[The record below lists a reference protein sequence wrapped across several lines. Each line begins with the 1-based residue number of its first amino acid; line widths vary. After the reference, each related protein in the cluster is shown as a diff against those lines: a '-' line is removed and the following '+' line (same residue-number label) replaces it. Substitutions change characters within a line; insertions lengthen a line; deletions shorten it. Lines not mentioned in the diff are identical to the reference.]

1 MVKHCFIGITIR
13 GCGTS
18 VCILLQTF
26 EFLPSVCLFVPP
38 KLDRVD
44 FVMGFVVQL
53 VMEFFE
59 IGNRGDVHGKGS
71 SAGKLLGN

>member
-1 MVKHCFIGITIR
+1 MCLCVCYNPTHH
-13 GCGTS
+13 TS
-18 VCILLQTF
+18 YLVHSRL
-26 EFLPSVCLFVPP
+26 SVCLSVTQQ
-38 KLDRVD
+38 LDRVD

-53 VMEFFE
+53 VMEFVE

>member
-1 MVKHCFIGITIR
+1 MVNPTHH
-13 GCGTS
+13 TS
-18 VCILLQTF
+18 SLVHSRL
-26 EFLPSVCLFVPP
+26 SVTQQ
-38 KLDRVD
+38 LDRVD

>member
-1 MVKHCFIGITIR
+1 MVLQSYSPHLIPCPFA
-13 GCGTS
+13 S
-18 VCILLQTF
+18 VRS
-26 EFLPSVCLFVPP
+26 SVTPQ
-38 KLDRVD
+38 LDRVD

>member
-1 MVKHCFIGITIR
+1 MHISSTR
-13 GCGTS
+13 
-18 VCILLQTF
+18 LA
-26 EFLPSVCLFVPP
+26 FV
-38 KLDRVD
+38 LRVD

-53 VMEFFE
+53 VMEFVE